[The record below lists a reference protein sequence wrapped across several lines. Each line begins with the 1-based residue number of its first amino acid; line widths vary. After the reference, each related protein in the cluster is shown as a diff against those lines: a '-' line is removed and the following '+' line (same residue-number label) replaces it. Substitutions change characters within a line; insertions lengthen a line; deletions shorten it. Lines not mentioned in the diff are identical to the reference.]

1 MRHILDLVKPTVD
14 ARYALF
20 CYWAMGATVG
30 GAYDVHSLSNMRHEL
45 TIPAY
50 EMNKAPVS
58 VLDGAPLQLRC
69 ENEVSFKLVKWIAVI
84 EFVHDFADL
93 GAGEGGYSEDHEL
106 YRCRA
111 PI

>member
-1 MRHILDLVKPTVD
+1 LADGSDGWRCYD
-14 ARYALF
+14 A
-20 CYWAMGATVG
+20 
-30 GAYDVHSLSNMRHEL
+30 HSLSNMRHEL